1 MQQELPAPSQQL
13 REKTRSSETY
23 SNCMSV
29 ITMLSELKQV
39 RAAGMLGKF
48 LVTTTIQTKETQVG
62 AAACNHKAYNG
73 AHLPKKFSIV
83 CNRHISKQ
91 EISSPLMTSSFIRL
105 AEQVTPSEEPAAT
118 TRMKTWKL

>member
-1 MQQELPAPSQQL
+1 
-13 REKTRSSETY
+13 
-23 SNCMSV
+23 
-29 ITMLSELKQV
+29 MLSELKQV

-62 AAACNHKAYNG
+62 AAACNLKAYNG